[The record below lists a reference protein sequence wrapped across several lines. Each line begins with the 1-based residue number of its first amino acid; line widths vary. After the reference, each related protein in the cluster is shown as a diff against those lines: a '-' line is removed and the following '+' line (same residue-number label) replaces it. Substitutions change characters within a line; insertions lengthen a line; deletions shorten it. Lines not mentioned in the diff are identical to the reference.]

1 MEKLFSA
8 KCCLL
13 GFESYKPIGEL
24 YCDFNID
31 EQKVL
36 KYFIREYTFDGTKM
50 YYNDIPIDYNTIEE
64 IPEYELAGIDLSESC
79 DLTYCDGSYIVN
91 E

>member
-24 YCDFNID
+24 YCDFNIN
-31 EQKVL
+31 EQKSIKISKLFRAFEKLGL
-36 KYFIREYTFDGTKM
+36 K
-50 YYNDIPIDYNTIEE
+50 
-64 IPEYELAGIDLSESC
+64 
-79 DLTYCDGSYIVN
+79 
-91 E
+91 

>member
-1 MEKLFSA
+1 MGKLFSA

-13 GFESYKPIGEL
+13 GFENYKPIGEL
-24 YCDFNID
+24 YGDFNIN

-36 KYFIREYTFDGTKM
+36 KYFIREYIFDGTKM
-50 YYNDIPIDYNTIEE
+50 YYNDVPIDYNTVEE
-64 IPEYELAGIDLSESC
+64 IPEYKIARSDLFESC
-79 DLTYCDGSYIVN
+79 GDGGCMVN

>member
-24 YCDFNID
+24 YGDFNIN

-36 KYFIREYTFDGTKM
+36 KYFIREYIFDGTKM
-50 YYNDIPIDYNTIEE
+50 YYNDVPIDYNTVEE
-64 IPEYELAGIDLSESC
+64 IPEYEITRSDLFESC
-79 DLTYCDGSYIVN
+79 GDGGCMVN